1 MNKEYLEIEWLIG
14 SEIKLEEFIKVDYVE
29 LVWLLGMFIFFKL
42 VRRMG
47 MYEKEIECIVYCVE
61 FKMD

>member
-47 MYEKEIECIVYCVE
+47 MYEKERMYCLLCRI
-61 FKMD
+61 